1 MNMTNLVFI
10 SDRNYYGFDWEVY
23 RCKKTNGF
31 VGICHGFSSFQEAK
45 SMPLLKEKMV
55 GASRDERRSKKK
67 SKR

>member
-55 GASRDERRSKKK
+55 NASRDERRSKKK